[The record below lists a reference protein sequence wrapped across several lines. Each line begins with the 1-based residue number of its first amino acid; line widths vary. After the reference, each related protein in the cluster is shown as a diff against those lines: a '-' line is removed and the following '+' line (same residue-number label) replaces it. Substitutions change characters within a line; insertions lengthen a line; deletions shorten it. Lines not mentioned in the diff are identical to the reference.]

1 MITSGSTNSGV
12 SGRRPPPVL
21 FLLGLKL
28 AGLWALPLLVRAIVR
43 GFSPWRMAPFLL
55 DDDRQSRETT
65 KTAPANPGC
74 RKVDVVEMT
83 VTAVAEA
90 TTTTTTTT
98 DSPQA
103 APPRAPQPPQPLL
116 PPPLPPAA
124 AAAAAV
130 TAVTAATAP
139 TRAEAQAQAPAPP
152 PTPTPGSTS
161 APAPE
166 AAGAAVQ
173 AAEVDNAW
181 DISVALEWKLLFPLL
196 APGTGDPEPGD
207 GRPVAEARCGA
218 ADEPG
223 CLEQAHD
230 CVAQTIR
237 EAGEE
242 AATLHALRRRGVEEK
257 ELWASGWVVKK
268 ANSAVPLEG
277 ERARGRGRYVWVPVE
292 ICSPRMR
299 LADAATRARMRTV
312 LAALASR
319 HRLAANCSC
328 EVHVHL
334 GRMDGR
340 PWSLPTLQRLGS
352 LLWAAEPTLRSIRDP
367 SSPNFDNTYTW
378 GFALRQ
384 RSRLARRLQEEGED
398 EEEEEDGA
406 ATQET
411 KEEVVVVEEEE
422 AKVTIPDEQIAEAV
436 VRCSSSPR
444 ASTTESRAARAREV
458 AALAEIWKAG
468 SHLELGRLLS
478 GPEKMHRRLGFNF
491 SAFGEEDERA
501 RRNPRTVEFRIMD
514 GSVDADLI
522 LGWLV
527 ICGTV
532 AEAAVVRSDR
542 RFAAALAVALLQRLR
557 PESAHHLSAE
567 DPGER
572 RAREF
577 RDLMRALAVPE
588 RHWRGFE
595 DKIMREHGALGEYS

>member
-1 MITSGSTNSGV
+1 MIASGSTNSGV

-43 GFSPWRMAPFLL
+43 RLSARRMAPFVL

-74 RKVDVVEMT
+74 RKADVAELT
-83 VTAVAEA
+83 VTATAEA
-90 TTTTTTTT
+90 TTTTTTT
-98 DSPQA
+98 DLPPA
-103 APPRAPQPPQPLL
+103 APPRPLL
-116 PPPLPPAA
+116 PPPLLPPAA
-124 AAAAAV
+124 AVAAA
-130 TAVTAATAP
+130 TAATAP
-139 TRAEAQAQAPAPP
+139 TRVEAQAQAPAPA
-152 PTPTPGSTS
+152 PGSVS
-161 APAPE
+161 APAPAPE
-166 AAGAAVQ
+166 AAGAAIQ

-196 APGTGDPEPGD
+196 VPGTGDPEPGD
-207 GRPVAEARCGA
+207 GRPVVEARCGGA

-242 AATLHALRRRGVEEK
+242 AATLHSLRRRGVEEK

-299 LADAATRARMRTV
+299 LADPATRARMRTV

-384 RSRLARRLQEEGED
+384 RSRLARRL
-398 EEEEEDGA
+398 EEEDGA

-411 KEEVVVVEEEE
+411 KEEEKDLATAVTI
-422 AKVTIPDEQIAEAV
+422 TIPDKQIADAV
-436 VRCSSSPR
+436 VRCSSSSPR
-444 ASTTESRAARAREV
+444 ASTESRAARAREV

-501 RRNPRTVEFRIMD
+501 RRNPRTMEFRIMD
-514 GSVDADLI
+514 GSVDPDLI

-527 ICGTV
+527 ICGTI
-532 AEAAVVRSDR
+532 AEAAVVRSDP
-542 RFAAALAVALLQRLR
+542 RFAAALAVALLQRLLR
-557 PESAHHLSAE
+557 PESARHLSAE

-577 RDLMRALAVPE
+577 RHLMRALAVPE

-595 DKIMREHGALGEYS
+595 DKIMREHGALGEHS